1 MDYLIADPVIVP
13 PGTRQHYAEKIAYLP
28 SYQINDSKRAIAD
41 RVPSRAE
48 LGLPQAGFVFCCFN
62 ASYKITPAIFASW
75 MRILS
80 AVPNSVLFLLGGDAA
95 KERNLRQQASA
106 RGVAPDRLVFGGR
119 LSNAD
124 YLARYRRA
132 DLFLDTL
139 PYNAGTTA
147 SDALWAGL
155 PVLTCIGQSF
165 AARVAASI
173 LTAAGLP
180 ELVTSDLEQ
189 YERVAIELAT
199 RTEQFVALK
208 RKLGESRST
217 CPLFDTTTVTR
228 NIESLYTRMYERHL
242 AGLPPEHLEL
252 P

>member
-1 MDYLIADPVIVP
+1 MDYLIADPIIVP
-13 PGTRQHYAEKIAYLP
+13 PEARPHYTEKIAYLP
-28 SYQINDSKRAIAD
+28 SYQINDSKRAIGE
-41 RVPSRAE
+41 RVYSRAE
-48 LGLPQAGFVFCCFN
+48 LGLPATGFVFCCFN
-62 ASYKITPAIFASW
+62 ASYKINPEIFGSW

-80 AVPNSVLFLLGGDAA
+80 AVPGSVLFLLGGDAA

-106 RGVAPDRLVFGGR
+106 RGVSPERLIFGGR
-119 LSNAD
+119 VANAE
-124 YLARYRRA
+124 YLARYRSA

-173 LTAAGLP
+173 LTAAHLT
-180 ELVTSDLEQ
+180 ELVTSDLDQ
-189 YERVAIELAT
+189 YEHLAIELAA
-199 RTEQFVALK
+199 RPERLAGI
-208 RKLGESRST
+208 RKKLEESRAT
-217 CPLFDTTTVTR
+217 CPLFDTPAVTR
-228 NIESLYTRMYERHL
+228 NVESLYARMYERHL
-242 AGLPPEHLEL
+242 AGLPPQHLEL